1 MDPTN
6 EIKVLRQRTGLT
18 QKQLANAVEVTPNTV
33 ARWERGELA
42 ISAPM
47 RERLERIAYSRRSG
61 TAVTRPSA
69 IALDEHHRAI
79 IDALNRRLDPDAFE
93 ECAAELLR
101 VEWPTLVPVRGGA
114 DDGFDGAVAEGTGG
128 EPLPLVTTTGEKLV
142 SNLSRSL
149 DQAKCKGW
157 RPTSALFATS
167 RRITP
172 PTRRKL
178 FDAAQARGVT
188 LRQAYDQDWFAQ
200 RLYQAPEWC
209 NGLLGVTGRP
219 AALSLFP
226 ITQRPLIGDAVLGR
240 QREVQWLLKQQG
252 DCLVV
257 GEPGSGKTFLL
268 QSLALEGRALFLVDD
283 DRTQIANDVRK
294 LRPPAVIVDDAHADP
309 TQIARL
315 DQIRREVGAEFRII
329 ATSWPGLAD
338 SVRSTLKVGD
348 ASELE
353 LGRLDA
359 DTMVEIIKSIGVRGP
374 NQLLYIIRKQAAGR
388 PGLAA
393 TLAHLCIS
401 GNVERVVS
409 GDSLMAELSRG
420 LGKMIGGDAVS
431 LLAPFALG
439 GTAGAKQDLVS
450 RSLGVAPFKLYRD
463 LANVGA
469 AGVIRERAD
478 RAISVEP
485 EPLRWSIVKRV
496 FFDGPVT
503 LDINP
508 FLSIVENR
516 KDALQTLIG
525 VRYRGAAIPE
535 LEHWLDKENSP
546 DLWSAY
552 ASLGSAEARYILRRR
567 PGLIQEIAPSALSS
581 APETAIPMLLERV
594 SDKDDAT
601 RNGTT
606 DRLAQMRPDSP
617 LDRLKTWAKAISS
630 EGEHVLERRLAIVQA
645 TISWGKRSG
654 NGRPAIRALC
664 IALLPGLDYSVPDP
678 GIGNK
683 ISRVSRM
690 LRDDELSALTEH
702 WPAVLEVVKGTK
714 HVPWSDLFDLV
725 EAWLVPQVSFF
736 PPVKFDKTTDKILRN
751 FAATMLGGLAEC
763 SRQHPGVQHQ
773 IGQLASRLDI
783 SLDLNLCPVFEV
795 LCPSESIGSRDWESQ
810 HRQWSDATSELA
822 DNWRARPV
830 DDTASLL
837 RWFEG
842 EADLAGIAHLRLSD
856 LFCMHL
862 AERVPDPTAVANALI
877 RDALPSALVAPF
889 LHRAAVEDRPGWH
902 TLAQRCLTE
911 EQYRWSAVETVLKH
925 QAPSRELLT
934 EAVSKAAEMPNLQ
947 GFLMSS
953 CRSVPEATIT
963 EMLRS
968 NDSRVAV
975 ATAVGY
981 SLAFRG
987 VIPGSLGTA
996 WRRAILRSARDTVS
1010 GQSSSYWIEEIL
1022 PKDNGLAVDWLVSNL
1037 TGSDSSSRWTT
1048 LRSAKKVVGS
1058 LGLEQR
1064 RIVLARVDAVGAS
1077 YVITEVMKLL
1087 IGGDLDLYGQ
1097 LLKSK
1102 SLEPHHLDPLNGDPD
1117 NEWRAM
1123 ALAALERGYATQ
1135 DVVDATLWPGRSW
1148 FGPKSEMWKGR
1159 RLGFKALLNDPDD
1172 RIAEIGLL
1180 GVHDTTEWENA
1191 ELVREKEMAVEGHH

>member
-1 MDPTN
+1 MGLGDSVKP
-6 EIKVLRQRTGLT
+6 LRQRLGLT
-18 QKQLANAVEVTPNTV
+18 QKALAAALGVHPNTV
-33 ARWERGELA
+33 ARWERGELG

-47 RERLERIAYSRRSG
+47 IDRLDRVASAHTSG
-61 TAVTRPSA
+61 TVVARSSAVTLDPHHEA
-69 IALDEHHRAI
+69 IL
-79 IDALNRRLDPDAFE
+79 DALNRKLDPDAFE
-93 ECAAELLR
+93 ECAADLLR
-101 VEWPTLVPVRGGA
+101 RDWPTLVLVRGGA
-114 DDGFDGAVAEGTGG
+114 DDGFDGAVADATD
-128 EPLPLVTTTGEKLV
+128 EPFPLVTTTGEKLV
-142 SNLSRSL
+142 PNLARNL
-149 DQAKCKGW
+149 DRAKRKGW
-157 RPTSALFATS
+157 HSKKALFATS
-167 RRITP
+167 RRITGT
-172 PTRRKL
+172 TRNRL
-178 FDAAQARGVT
+178 SQAARERGVT
-188 LRQAYDQDWFAQ
+188 LIQAYDQDWFAQ
-200 RLYQAPEWC
+200 RLYREPQWC
-209 NGLLGVTGRP
+209 WRLLRVTGRP

-226 ITQRPLIGDAVLGR
+226 VSRRPMLGKVVLGR
-240 QREVQWLLKQQG
+240 DEDVGWLLEQNG
-252 DCLVV
+252 DCLLV

-268 QSLALEGRALFLVDD
+268 WSLAQRGLVRFLVDH
-283 DRTQIANDVRK
+283 DRATIANDIRS
-294 LRPPAVIVDDAHADP
+294 LRPPSVVVDDAHIDP
-309 TQIARL
+309 SQIATL
-315 DQIRREVGAEFRII
+315 DQIRREIGADFRII
-329 ATSWPGLAD
+329 VTSWPSAAD
-338 SVRSTLKVGD
+338 EVRSALKVGRMAERTLD
-348 ASELE
+348 
-353 LGRLDA
+353 RLNANTIVD
-359 DTMVEIIKSIGVRGP
+359 IIKSIGVHGP
-374 NQLLYIIRKQAAGR
+374 DWLLYVIRKQAAGR
-388 PGLAA
+388 PGLAT
-393 TLAHLCIS
+393 TLAHLCLS
-401 GNVERVVS
+401 GNIQDVVS
-409 GDSLMAELSRG
+409 GESLVSELAPRLNHM
-420 LGKMIGGDAVS
+420 LGVDTLG

-439 GTAGAKQDLVS
+439 GDGGAKQGSVCVLLGMTPLEM
-450 RSLGVAPFKLYRD
+450 RTSLAL
-463 LANVGA
+463 LGA
-469 AGVIRERAD
+469 AGVIRERAN

-485 EPLRWSIVKRV
+485 EPIRWAMVKRV
-496 FFDGPVT
+496 FFDGPGPFDVE
-503 LDINP
+503 P
-508 FLSIVENR
+508 FLRIVENR
-516 KDALQTLIG
+516 HDALQTLIG
-525 VRYRGAAIPE
+525 VRYRGATIPK
-535 LEHWLDKENSP
+535 LEHWLDEENSS

-751 FAATMLGGLAEC
+751 FAATMLGGLSEC

-987 VIPGSLGTA
+987 VIPGSLATA

-1180 GVHDTTEWENA
+1180 GVHDTTERENA